1 MNVPNVE
8 ESYDKGGDDGHD
20 WGDDEDKNV
29 NVTEDDMVDWC
40 ISDLIFDCYVM
51 FKL

>member
-8 ESYDKGGDDGHD
+8 ESYDKG
-20 WGDDEDKNV
+20 GDDEDKNV